1 MEDLV
6 FIQPLGDTTAERTAD
21 SVMTILRVILQLKKI
36 AHVEENSMRSI
47 STARVTDISLYGIR
61 LIIYF
66 TIY

>member
-6 FIQPLGDTTAERTAD
+6 FTQPLGDTTAEKNNRFLHD
-21 SVMTILRVILQLKKI
+21 YFEGNSPDEKI
-36 AHVEENSMRSI
+36 AHVEENFIRSI

-66 TIY
+66 TI